1 VSASRRETYIYR
13 LVHIGNLPTLLAR
26 GGLHAP
32 SQLHTDGLPYR
43 ATHNVALQSRRRTV
57 RIPCGPGGTIGDY
70 VPFYFGRHT
79 PMLLQ
84 LATGQVAGYDE
95 GQEPIVHL
103 VSTVESVQEA
113 RLAFVFSNGH
123 GLMELTEWFDD
134 ASRLDRIDWAVVG
147 DRYWARS
154 EEDPDRQRRKQA
166 EFLVHR
172 FCPWKVV
179 RGIAVMNDD
188 MRRRVEAILDRGPA
202 SFRCAVAVRRT
213 WYY

>member
-1 VSASRRETYIYR
+1 
-13 LVHIGNLPTLLAR
+13 
-26 GGLHAP
+26 
-32 SQLHTDGLPYR
+32 
-43 ATHNVALQSRRRTV
+43 
-57 RIPCGPGGTIGDY
+57 
-70 VPFYFGRHT
+70 
-79 PMLLQ
+79 MLLQ
-84 LATGQVAGYDE
+84 LATGQVTGYDE

-134 ASRLDRIDWAVVG
+134 PSRLDQVDWAVVN

-188 MRRRVEAILDRGPA
+188 MRRRMEAVLDRAPA
-202 SFRCAVAVRRT
+202 SSRCAVAVRRT